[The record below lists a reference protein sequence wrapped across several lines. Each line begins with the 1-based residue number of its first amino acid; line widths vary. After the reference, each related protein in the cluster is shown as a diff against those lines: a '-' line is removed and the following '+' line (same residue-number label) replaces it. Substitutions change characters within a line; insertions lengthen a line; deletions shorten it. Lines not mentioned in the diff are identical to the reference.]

1 MRALDR
7 KLLRDLWHLRGQA
20 LAIAA
25 VIMGGVA
32 TLVMSL
38 STYDALVTTRDRF
51 YAEGRFADVF
61 ANLKRAPEP
70 VADRLRELPGVER
83 LETRVVAG
91 VKLEVAGFS
100 DPITGLVVSV
110 PDEGE
115 PLLDAPYLKRGRM
128 VRPGDADE
136 VVVSDSF
143 ADAHRLEPG
152 DRLAAIIEGKRKVLT
167 VAGVAVSPEYV
178 YQIAPGAMF
187 PDFKRYGV
195 LWMGRDALAA
205 AYDMQ
210 GAFNDV
216 ALKLSRDADVRE
228 VIDRVDEVLD
238 RYGGT
243 GSYARPDQL
252 SNRFLSEELK
262 QLKTTATLFPAIFL
276 GIAAFLLDVVV
287 SRLVALQREQVAI
300 LKAFGYSNLAVGA
313 HYVKL
318 VMVVVLIGVG
328 AGVALGAW
336 FGQGLSNVYA
346 ETTFRF
352 T

>member
-100 DPITGLVVSV
+100 DPITGLVVSL

-115 PLLDAPYLKRGRM
+115 PLGRN
-128 VRPGDADE
+128 VTHQA
-136 VVVSDSF
+136 VT
-143 ADAHRLEPG
+143 
-152 DRLAAIIEGKRKVLT
+152 LAR
-167 VAGVAVSPEYV
+167 
-178 YQIAPGAMF
+178 
-187 PDFKRYGV
+187 
-195 LWMGRDALAA
+195 
-205 AYDMQ
+205 
-210 GAFNDV
+210 
-216 ALKLSRDADVRE
+216 
-228 VIDRVDEVLD
+228 
-238 RYGGT
+238 
-243 GSYARPDQL
+243 
-252 SNRFLSEELK
+252 
-262 QLKTTATLFPAIFL
+262 
-276 GIAAFLLDVVV
+276 
-287 SRLVALQREQVAI
+287 
-300 LKAFGYSNLAVGA
+300 
-313 HYVKL
+313 
-318 VMVVVLIGVG
+318 
-328 AGVALGAW
+328 
-336 FGQGLSNVYA
+336 
-346 ETTFRF
+346 
-352 T
+352 

>member
-152 DRLAAIIEGKRKVLT
+152 DRLAAITPEHDLLIGNAATDAFCQRRRHGDHADFRLECAQPVNQQVDI
-167 VAGVAVSPEYV
+167 VAG
-178 YQIAPGAMF
+178 G
-187 PDFKRYGV
+187 
-195 LWMGRDALAA
+195 DA
-205 AYDMQ
+205 
-210 GAFNDV
+210 
-216 ALKLSRDADVRE
+216 
-228 VIDRVDEVLD
+228 
-238 RYGGT
+238 
-243 GSYARPDQL
+243 
-252 SNRFLSEELK
+252 
-262 QLKTTATLFPAIFL
+262 
-276 GIAAFLLDVVV
+276 
-287 SRLVALQREQVAI
+287 
-300 LKAFGYSNLAVGA
+300 
-313 HYVKL
+313 
-318 VMVVVLIGVG
+318 
-328 AGVALGAW
+328 
-336 FGQGLSNVYA
+336 
-346 ETTFRF
+346 
-352 T
+352 